1 QCDIIPTVPKF
12 LLVVPRDIERYGVSI
27 IICNFLLLQVYM
39 DVVCAILRFPH
50 PILDLFLISLDE
62 YDAVLEC
69 IIIEDICI
77 AWCNDYSE
85 SIIQECPRS
94 GRPGRRAAED
104 FTREANRGPFKLL
117 IVQSKTV
124 APVSLIVRTQVVE
137 DKLSEPGPFDTFRK
151 LFWNDLIRKH
161 VASFKREQL

>member
-1 QCDIIPTVPKF
+1 QCDIIPTVQKF
-12 LLVVPRDIERYGVSI
+12 LLVVSRAIAMYCVSF
-27 IICNFLLLQVYM
+27 IICIFLLLQVYM

-85 SIIQECPRS
+85 SIIQECPR
-94 GRPGRRAAED
+94 GVLPGRSAAEV
-104 FTREANRGPFKLL
+104 FTREENRGAFKLR
-117 IVQSKTV
+117 IIQFKTV
-124 APVSLIVRTQVVE
+124 APVSLIVKTPVVE
-137 DKLSEPGPFDTFRK
+137 YKL
-151 LFWNDLIRKH
+151 
-161 VASFKREQL
+161 